1 MTRVEK
7 KVKSKGGF
15 TILEVVIAMA
25 IIAIVTAT
33 AASIMTSAQKSMAR
47 SQKSVLAAN
56 DIANIT
62 ECFKYTVCKSGSID
76 DFKKVVVDAAVQL
89 FQLDDNAGADVQ
101 LPGFVFGICSPPDIA
116 AAALKLGAKLFLR
129 QPALPAQSS
138 QIIAHISVTPDLL
151 FHYLTTEQ
159 HFSTGIACN

>member
-1 MTRVEK
+1 MTRVEM

-62 ECFKYTVCKSGSID
+62 ECFKYTVGEGRDID
-76 DFKKVVVDAAVQL
+76 DFQQAVVFAFGLASEGFTPTTDGVYDVYDVYELTRDGYVITVTVTTGTEKTVNSVAKDGDGKVI
-89 FQLDDNAGADVQ
+89 FE
-101 LPGFVFGICSPPDIA
+101 
-116 AAALKLGAKLFLR
+116 
-129 QPALPAQSS
+129 
-138 QIIAHISVTPDLL
+138 
-151 FHYLTTEQ
+151 LTYPQT
-159 HFSTGIACN
+159 

>member
-1 MTRVEK
+1 MTRGGK

-47 SQKSVLAAN
+47 TQKSVLAAN

-62 ECFKYTVCKSGSID
+62 ECFKYTVGEGRDIEK
-76 DFKKVVVDAAVQL
+76 FQQAVEFAFGL
-89 FQLDDNAGADVQ
+89 APEGFTPTTDGVYDVYDVYE
-101 LPGFVFGICSPPDIA
+101 LTRDGYVIT
-116 AAALKLGAKLFLR
+116 
-129 QPALPAQSS
+129 
-138 QIIAHISVTPDLL
+138 VTVR
-151 FHYLTTEQ
+151 TTE
-159 HFSTGIACN
+159 TGTEKTVNSVAKDGDGKVIFELTYPQT

>member
-62 ECFKYTVCKSGSID
+62 ECFKYTVGEGKGID
-76 DFKKVVVDAAVQL
+76 KFEQAVAFAFGLASEGFTPTTDGVYELTRDGYVITVTVTTGTEKTVNSVARDGDGKVIFELTYHQA
-89 FQLDDNAGADVQ
+89 
-101 LPGFVFGICSPPDIA
+101 
-116 AAALKLGAKLFLR
+116 
-129 QPALPAQSS
+129 S
-138 QIIAHISVTPDLL
+138 QEGV
-151 FHYLTTEQ
+151 
-159 HFSTGIACN
+159 

>member
-1 MTRVEK
+1 MTRGGK

-62 ECFKYTVCKSGSID
+62 ECFKYTVGEGEGID
-76 DFKKVVVDAAVQL
+76 EFKQAVVFAFGLASEGFTPTTDGVYDVYELTRDGYVITVTVTTGTEKTVNSVAKDGDGKVI
-89 FQLDDNAGADVQ
+89 FE
-101 LPGFVFGICSPPDIA
+101 
-116 AAALKLGAKLFLR
+116 
-129 QPALPAQSS
+129 
-138 QIIAHISVTPDLL
+138 
-151 FHYLTTEQ
+151 LTYPQT
-159 HFSTGIACN
+159 

>member
-62 ECFKYTVCKSGSID
+62 ECFKYTVCESGSID
-76 DFKKVVVDAAVQL
+76 DFEKAVVFAFGLA
-89 FQLDDNAGADVQ
+89 
-101 LPGFVFGICSPPDIA
+101 PEGFTTTDGVYGLTRDGYVIT
-116 AAALKLGAKLFLR
+116 
-129 QPALPAQSS
+129 
-138 QIIAHISVTPDLL
+138 VTV
-151 FHYLTTEQ
+151 TTTRTEQ
-159 HFSTGIACN
+159 TVNSVAKDGDGKVIFELTYPQT

>member
-1 MTRVEK
+1 MTRGGK

-62 ECFKYTVCKSGSID
+62 ECFKYTVCESGSID
-76 DFKKVVVDAAVQL
+76 DFEKVVVDFEKAVAFAFGL
-89 FQLDDNAGADVQ
+89 APEGFTPTAD
-101 LPGFVFGICSPPDIA
+101 GEY
-116 AAALKLGAKLFLR
+116 KLIYELTRDGYV
-129 QPALPAQSS
+129 
-138 QIIAHISVTPDLL
+138 ITVTV
-151 FHYLTTEQ
+151 TITETEQ
-159 HFSTGIACN
+159 TVNSVAKDGDGKVIFELTYPQT

>member
-1 MTRVEK
+1 MTRGGK

-62 ECFKYTVCKSGSID
+62 ECFKYTVCKGCSVD
-76 DFKKVVVDAAVQL
+76 DFEDFEKAVEFAFGLAPEGFTPTTDGVYELTRDGYVITVTVTTGTEKTVNSVAKDGDGKVI
-89 FQLDDNAGADVQ
+89 FE
-101 LPGFVFGICSPPDIA
+101 
-116 AAALKLGAKLFLR
+116 
-129 QPALPAQSS
+129 
-138 QIIAHISVTPDLL
+138 
-151 FHYLTTEQ
+151 LTYPQT
-159 HFSTGIACN
+159 

>member
-62 ECFKYTVCKSGSID
+62 ECFKYTVGKGENID
-76 DFKKVVVDAAVQL
+76 DFEKVIDDFEKAVEFAFGL
-89 FQLDDNAGADVQ
+89 ASG
-101 LPGFVFGICSPPDIA
+101 GFTPTTDGDYKFIYELTRDGYVITVTVTTGTEKTVNSV
-116 AAALKLGAKLFLR
+116 AKDGDGKVIFE
-129 QPALPAQSS
+129 
-138 QIIAHISVTPDLL
+138 
-151 FHYLTTEQ
+151 LTYPQT
-159 HFSTGIACN
+159 

>member
-62 ECFKYTVCKSGSID
+62 ECFKYTVCEGCSVD
-76 DFKKVVVDAAVQL
+76 DFEYFEKAVEFAFGLAPEGFTPTTDGVYELMRDGYVITVTVTTGTEKTVNSVAKDGDGKVI
-89 FQLDDNAGADVQ
+89 FE
-101 LPGFVFGICSPPDIA
+101 
-116 AAALKLGAKLFLR
+116 
-129 QPALPAQSS
+129 
-138 QIIAHISVTPDLL
+138 
-151 FHYLTTEQ
+151 LTYPQT
-159 HFSTGIACN
+159 

>member
-1 MTRVEK
+1 MTRGGK

-62 ECFKYTVCKSGSID
+62 ECFKYTVCESGSID
-76 DFKKVVVDAAVQL
+76 DFEKAVVFAFGLASEGFTPTTDGVYELTRDGYVITVTVTTGTEKTVNSVAKDGDGKVI
-89 FQLDDNAGADVQ
+89 FE
-101 LPGFVFGICSPPDIA
+101 
-116 AAALKLGAKLFLR
+116 
-129 QPALPAQSS
+129 
-138 QIIAHISVTPDLL
+138 
-151 FHYLTTEQ
+151 LTYPQT
-159 HFSTGIACN
+159 

>member
-1 MTRVEK
+1 MTRGGK

-62 ECFKYTVCKSGSID
+62 ECFKYTVGEGNGID
-76 DFKKVVVDAAVQL
+76 KFEQAVAFAFGLAPEGFTPTDTDGVYGLTRDGYVITVTVTTGTEKTVNSVARDGDGKVIFELTYHQA
-89 FQLDDNAGADVQ
+89 
-101 LPGFVFGICSPPDIA
+101 
-116 AAALKLGAKLFLR
+116 
-129 QPALPAQSS
+129 S
-138 QIIAHISVTPDLL
+138 QEGV
-151 FHYLTTEQ
+151 
-159 HFSTGIACN
+159 

>member
-56 DIANIT
+56 DIANIN
-62 ECFKYTVCKSGSID
+62 ECFKYTVCESGRID
-76 DFKKVVVDAAVQL
+76 DFEKAVVFALGMASEGFTPTTDGDYKFIYELTRDGYVITVTVTTGTEKTVNSVAKDGDGKVIFEL
-89 FQLDDNAGADVQ
+89 TY
-101 LPGFVFGICSPPDIA
+101 
-116 AAALKLGAKLFLR
+116 
-129 QPALPAQSS
+129 S
-138 QIIAHISVTPDLL
+138 QVSEEGV
-151 FHYLTTEQ
+151 
-159 HFSTGIACN
+159 

>member
-1 MTRVEK
+1 MTRGGK

-62 ECFKYTVCKSGSID
+62 ECFKYTVCEGCSID
-76 DFKKVVVDAAVQL
+76 DFEKAVAFAFGL
-89 FQLDDNAGADVQ
+89 A
-101 LPGFVFGICSPPDIA
+101 PEGFTPTDGVYGLTRGGYVIT
-116 AAALKLGAKLFLR
+116 
-129 QPALPAQSS
+129 
-138 QIIAHISVTPDLL
+138 VTV
-151 FHYLTTEQ
+151 TTTGTEQ
-159 HFSTGIACN
+159 TVNSVAKDGDGKVIFELTYPQVSEEGV

>member
-62 ECFKYTVCKSGSID
+62 ECFKYTVCEGCSVD
-76 DFKKVVVDAAVQL
+76 DFEDFEKAVEFAFGL
-89 FQLDDNAGADVQ
+89 APEGFTPTTDGVYDVYDVYE
-101 LPGFVFGICSPPDIA
+101 LTRDGYVIT
-116 AAALKLGAKLFLR
+116 
-129 QPALPAQSS
+129 
-138 QIIAHISVTPDLL
+138 VTV
-151 FHYLTTEQ
+151 TTETEKTVNSVAKDGDGKVIFELTYPQ
-159 HFSTGIACN
+159 T

>member
-33 AASIMTSAQKSMAR
+33 AASIMTLAQKSMAR

-62 ECFKYTVCKSGSID
+62 ECFKYTVCKGCRVD
-76 DFKKVVVDAAVQL
+76 DFEKAVEFAFGL
-89 FQLDDNAGADVQ
+89 ASGGFTPTTDDVYELMRDGYV
-101 LPGFVFGICSPPDIA
+101 IT
-116 AAALKLGAKLFLR
+116 
-129 QPALPAQSS
+129 
-138 QIIAHISVTPDLL
+138 VTV
-151 FHYLTTEQ
+151 TTTGTEQ
-159 HFSTGIACN
+159 TVNSVAKDGDGKVIFELTYPQTQEEGV

>member
-62 ECFKYTVCKSGSID
+62 ECFKYTVCESGNID
-76 DFKKVVVDAAVQL
+76 DFEDFEKAVEFAFGLASGGFTPTTDGDYKFIYELTRDGYVITVTVTTRTEKTVNSVAKDGDGKVI
-89 FQLDDNAGADVQ
+89 FE
-101 LPGFVFGICSPPDIA
+101 
-116 AAALKLGAKLFLR
+116 
-129 QPALPAQSS
+129 
-138 QIIAHISVTPDLL
+138 
-151 FHYLTTEQ
+151 LTYPQT
-159 HFSTGIACN
+159 

>member
-62 ECFKYTVCKSGSID
+62 ECFKYTVCKGCRVD
-76 DFKKVVVDAAVQL
+76 DFEKAVEFAFGL
-89 FQLDDNAGADVQ
+89 ASGGFTPTTDDVYELMRDGYV
-101 LPGFVFGICSPPDIA
+101 IT
-116 AAALKLGAKLFLR
+116 
-129 QPALPAQSS
+129 
-138 QIIAHISVTPDLL
+138 VTVR
-151 FHYLTTEQ
+151 TTE
-159 HFSTGIACN
+159 TGTEKTVNSVAKDGDGKVIFELTYPQT

>member
-1 MTRVEK
+1 MTRGGK

-62 ECFKYTVCKSGSID
+62 ECFKYTVCESGNID
-76 DFKKVVVDAAVQL
+76 DFEDFEKAVEFAFGL
-89 FQLDDNAGADVQ
+89 ASG
-101 LPGFVFGICSPPDIA
+101 GFTPTTDGDYKFIYELTRDGYVIT
-116 AAALKLGAKLFLR
+116 
-129 QPALPAQSS
+129 
-138 QIIAHISVTPDLL
+138 VTV
-151 FHYLTTEQ
+151 TITETEQ
-159 HFSTGIACN
+159 TVNSVAKDGDGKVIFELTYPQT

>member
-62 ECFKYTVCKSGSID
+62 ECFKYTVGEGDGID
-76 DFKKVVVDAAVQL
+76 KFQQAVVFAFGLASEGFTPTTDGVYDVYELTRDGYVITVTVTTGTEKTVNSVAKDGDGKVI
-89 FQLDDNAGADVQ
+89 FE
-101 LPGFVFGICSPPDIA
+101 
-116 AAALKLGAKLFLR
+116 
-129 QPALPAQSS
+129 
-138 QIIAHISVTPDLL
+138 
-151 FHYLTTEQ
+151 LTYPQT
-159 HFSTGIACN
+159 

>member
-62 ECFKYTVCKSGSID
+62 ECFKYTVCKGCRVD
-76 DFKKVVVDAAVQL
+76 DFEKAVEFAFGL
-89 FQLDDNAGADVQ
+89 ASGGFTPTTDDVYELMRDGYV
-101 LPGFVFGICSPPDIA
+101 IT
-116 AAALKLGAKLFLR
+116 
-129 QPALPAQSS
+129 
-138 QIIAHISVTPDLL
+138 VTV
-151 FHYLTTEQ
+151 TTTGTEQ
-159 HFSTGIACN
+159 TVNSVAKDGDGKVIFELTYPQT

>member
-62 ECFKYTVCKSGSID
+62 ECFKYTVCEGCSVD
-76 DFKKVVVDAAVQL
+76 DFEDFEKAVEFAFGL
-89 FQLDDNAGADVQ
+89 ASG
-101 LPGFVFGICSPPDIA
+101 GFTPTTDGDYKFIYELTRDGYVIT
-116 AAALKLGAKLFLR
+116 
-129 QPALPAQSS
+129 
-138 QIIAHISVTPDLL
+138 VTVR
-151 FHYLTTEQ
+151 TTE
-159 HFSTGIACN
+159 TGTEKTVNSVAKDGDGKVIFELTYPQT

>member
-62 ECFKYTVCKSGSID
+62 ECFKYTVCESGNID
-76 DFKKVVVDAAVQL
+76 DFEKAVAFAFGLASEGFTPTTDGVYELTRDGYVITVTVTTGTEKTVNSVAKDGDGKVV
-89 FQLDDNAGADVQ
+89 FE
-101 LPGFVFGICSPPDIA
+101 
-116 AAALKLGAKLFLR
+116 
-129 QPALPAQSS
+129 
-138 QIIAHISVTPDLL
+138 
-151 FHYLTTEQ
+151 LTYPQT
-159 HFSTGIACN
+159 

>member
-1 MTRVEK
+1 MTRGGK

-62 ECFKYTVCKSGSID
+62 ECFKYTVCKGCSVD
-76 DFKKVVVDAAVQL
+76 DFEDFDKAVEFAFGLAPEGFTPTADGEYKLIYELTRDGYVITVTVTTGTEKTVNSVAKDGDGKVI
-89 FQLDDNAGADVQ
+89 FE
-101 LPGFVFGICSPPDIA
+101 
-116 AAALKLGAKLFLR
+116 
-129 QPALPAQSS
+129 
-138 QIIAHISVTPDLL
+138 
-151 FHYLTTEQ
+151 LTYPQT
-159 HFSTGIACN
+159 

>member
-76 DFKKVVVDAAVQL
+76 DFKKAVAFAFGL
-89 FQLDDNAGADVQ
+89 ASE
-101 LPGFVFGICSPPDIA
+101 GFTPTTDGVYELTRDGYVITVTVTTGTEKTVNSV
-116 AAALKLGAKLFLR
+116 AKDGDGKVIFE
-129 QPALPAQSS
+129 
-138 QIIAHISVTPDLL
+138 
-151 FHYLTTEQ
+151 LTYPQT
-159 HFSTGIACN
+159 

>member
-33 AASIMTSAQKSMAR
+33 AASIMTLAQKSMAR

-62 ECFKYTVCKSGSID
+62 ECFKYTVCKGCRVD
-76 DFKKVVVDAAVQL
+76 DFEKAVEFAFGL
-89 FQLDDNAGADVQ
+89 ASGGFTPTTDDVYELMRDGYV
-101 LPGFVFGICSPPDIA
+101 IT
-116 AAALKLGAKLFLR
+116 
-129 QPALPAQSS
+129 
-138 QIIAHISVTPDLL
+138 VTVR
-151 FHYLTTEQ
+151 TTE
-159 HFSTGIACN
+159 TGTEKTVNSVAKDGDGKVIFELTYPQT

>member
-62 ECFKYTVCKSGSID
+62 ECFKYTVGGGRDID
-76 DFKKVVVDAAVQL
+76 EFRQAVAFAFGLASEGFTPTDGVYDVYDVYELTRDGYVITVTVKTGTEKTVNSVAKDGDGKVI
-89 FQLDDNAGADVQ
+89 FE
-101 LPGFVFGICSPPDIA
+101 
-116 AAALKLGAKLFLR
+116 
-129 QPALPAQSS
+129 
-138 QIIAHISVTPDLL
+138 
-151 FHYLTTEQ
+151 LTYPQT
-159 HFSTGIACN
+159 

>member
-62 ECFKYTVCKSGSID
+62 ECFKYTVCKGCRVD
-76 DFKKVVVDAAVQL
+76 DFEKAVEFAFGL
-89 FQLDDNAGADVQ
+89 ASG
-101 LPGFVFGICSPPDIA
+101 GFTPTTDGVYYVYELTRDGYVIT
-116 AAALKLGAKLFLR
+116 
-129 QPALPAQSS
+129 
-138 QIIAHISVTPDLL
+138 VTV
-151 FHYLTTEQ
+151 TTTGTEQ
-159 HFSTGIACN
+159 TVNSVAKDGDGKVIFELTYPQT

>member
-1 MTRVEK
+1 MTRGGK

-62 ECFKYTVCKSGSID
+62 ECFKYTVCESGSID
-76 DFKKVVVDAAVQL
+76 DFEKAVAFAFGL
-89 FQLDDNAGADVQ
+89 A
-101 LPGFVFGICSPPDIA
+101 PEGFTTTDGVYGLTRDGYVIT
-116 AAALKLGAKLFLR
+116 
-129 QPALPAQSS
+129 
-138 QIIAHISVTPDLL
+138 VTV
-151 FHYLTTEQ
+151 TTTGTEQ
-159 HFSTGIACN
+159 TVNSIAKDGDGKVIFELTYPQT

>member
-62 ECFKYTVCKSGSID
+62 ECFKYTVCKSGNID
-76 DFKKVVVDAAVQL
+76 DFKKAVAFAFGL
-89 FQLDDNAGADVQ
+89 ASE
-101 LPGFVFGICSPPDIA
+101 GFTPTTDGVYELTRDGYVIT
-116 AAALKLGAKLFLR
+116 
-129 QPALPAQSS
+129 
-138 QIIAHISVTPDLL
+138 VTV
-151 FHYLTTEQ
+151 TTTGTEQ
-159 HFSTGIACN
+159 TVNSVAKDGDGKVIFELTYPQT

>member
-7 KVKSKGGF
+7 KVRSKRGF

-62 ECFKYTVCKSGSID
+62 ECFKYTVGEGRDID
-76 DFKKVVVDAAVQL
+76 KFQQAVVFAFGLASEGFTPTTDGVYYVYELTRDGYVITVTVTTRTEKTVNSVAKDGDGKVI
-89 FQLDDNAGADVQ
+89 FE
-101 LPGFVFGICSPPDIA
+101 
-116 AAALKLGAKLFLR
+116 
-129 QPALPAQSS
+129 
-138 QIIAHISVTPDLL
+138 
-151 FHYLTTEQ
+151 LTYPQT
-159 HFSTGIACN
+159 

>member
-7 KVKSKGGF
+7 KVRSKRGF

-62 ECFKYTVCKSGSID
+62 ECFKYTVCESGSID
-76 DFKKVVVDAAVQL
+76 DFEKVIDDFEKAVVFAFGLAPEGFTPTTDGVY
-89 FQLDDNAGADVQ
+89 DVYE
-101 LPGFVFGICSPPDIA
+101 LTRDGYVIT
-116 AAALKLGAKLFLR
+116 
-129 QPALPAQSS
+129 
-138 QIIAHISVTPDLL
+138 VTV
-151 FHYLTTEQ
+151 TTTGTEQ
-159 HFSTGIACN
+159 TVNSVARDGDGKVIFELTYHQASQEGV

>member
-62 ECFKYTVCKSGSID
+62 ECFKYTVGEGRDID
-76 DFKKVVVDAAVQL
+76 DFQQAVVFAFGLASEGFTPTTDGVYDVYDVYELTRDGYVITVTVTTGTEKTVNSVAKDGDGKVI
-89 FQLDDNAGADVQ
+89 FE
-101 LPGFVFGICSPPDIA
+101 
-116 AAALKLGAKLFLR
+116 
-129 QPALPAQSS
+129 
-138 QIIAHISVTPDLL
+138 
-151 FHYLTTEQ
+151 LTYPQT
-159 HFSTGIACN
+159 

>member
-1 MTRVEK
+1 MTRGGK

-62 ECFKYTVCKSGSID
+62 ECFKYTVGEGRDID
-76 DFKKVVVDAAVQL
+76 EFRQAVVFAFGLASEGFTPTTDGVYELTRDGYVITVTVTTGTEKTVNSVAKDGDGKVI
-89 FQLDDNAGADVQ
+89 FE
-101 LPGFVFGICSPPDIA
+101 
-116 AAALKLGAKLFLR
+116 
-129 QPALPAQSS
+129 
-138 QIIAHISVTPDLL
+138 
-151 FHYLTTEQ
+151 LTYPQT
-159 HFSTGIACN
+159 

>member
-7 KVKSKGGF
+7 KVRSKRGF

-62 ECFKYTVCKSGSID
+62 ECFKYTVCESGSID
-76 DFKKVVVDAAVQL
+76 DFEKAVADFEKAVAFAFGLAPEGFTPTDGVYGLTRDGYVITVTVTTTGTETVNSVAKDGDGKVIFEL
-89 FQLDDNAGADVQ
+89 TY
-101 LPGFVFGICSPPDIA
+101 
-116 AAALKLGAKLFLR
+116 
-129 QPALPAQSS
+129 S
-138 QIIAHISVTPDLL
+138 QTSEEGV
-151 FHYLTTEQ
+151 
-159 HFSTGIACN
+159 

>member
-1 MTRVEK
+1 MTRGGK

-62 ECFKYTVCKSGSID
+62 ECFKYTVGEGRDIEKFQQAVEFAFGLASEGFTPTTDGVYYVYELTRDGYVITVTVTTGTEKTVNSVAKD
-76 DFKKVVVDAAVQL
+76 GDGKVI
-89 FQLDDNAGADVQ
+89 FE
-101 LPGFVFGICSPPDIA
+101 
-116 AAALKLGAKLFLR
+116 
-129 QPALPAQSS
+129 
-138 QIIAHISVTPDLL
+138 
-151 FHYLTTEQ
+151 LTYPQT
-159 HFSTGIACN
+159 

>member
-62 ECFKYTVCKSGSID
+62 ECFKYTVGKGRDID
-76 DFKKVVVDAAVQL
+76 EFRQAV
-89 FQLDDNAGADVQ
+89 A
-101 LPGFVFGICSPPDIA
+101 FVFGLASEGFTTTDGVYYVYELTRDGYVITVTVTIGTEKTVNSIA
-116 AAALKLGAKLFLR
+116 KDGDGKVIFE
-129 QPALPAQSS
+129 
-138 QIIAHISVTPDLL
+138 
-151 FHYLTTEQ
+151 LTYPQTQEE
-159 HFSTGIACN
+159 GV

>member
-62 ECFKYTVCKSGSID
+62 ECFKYTVCKGCSVD
-76 DFKKVVVDAAVQL
+76 DFEDFEKAVEFAFGL
-89 FQLDDNAGADVQ
+89 ASGGFTPTTDDVYELMRDGYV
-101 LPGFVFGICSPPDIA
+101 IT
-116 AAALKLGAKLFLR
+116 
-129 QPALPAQSS
+129 
-138 QIIAHISVTPDLL
+138 VTVR
-151 FHYLTTEQ
+151 TTE
-159 HFSTGIACN
+159 TGTEKTVNSVAKDGDGKVIFELTYPQT

>member
-1 MTRVEK
+1 MTRGGK

-62 ECFKYTVCKSGSID
+62 ECFKYTVGKGRDID
-76 DFKKVVVDAAVQL
+76 KFKQAVVFAFGLASEGFTPTTDGVYYVYELTRDGYVITVTVTIGTEKTVNSVAKDGDGKVI
-89 FQLDDNAGADVQ
+89 FE
-101 LPGFVFGICSPPDIA
+101 
-116 AAALKLGAKLFLR
+116 
-129 QPALPAQSS
+129 
-138 QIIAHISVTPDLL
+138 
-151 FHYLTTEQ
+151 LTYPQT
-159 HFSTGIACN
+159 

>member
-1 MTRVEK
+1 MTRGGK

-62 ECFKYTVCKSGSID
+62 ECFKYTVGEGKGID
-76 DFKKVVVDAAVQL
+76 KFQQAVAFAFGLAPEGFTPTADGEYKLIYELTRDGYVITVTVTTGTEKTVNSVAKDGDGKVI
-89 FQLDDNAGADVQ
+89 FE
-101 LPGFVFGICSPPDIA
+101 
-116 AAALKLGAKLFLR
+116 
-129 QPALPAQSS
+129 
-138 QIIAHISVTPDLL
+138 
-151 FHYLTTEQ
+151 LTYPQT
-159 HFSTGIACN
+159 